1 MFGLLILAAFLG
13 LFGQKFEVASIRPQ
27 APDDHT
33 FFVRP
38 PNRGQFTANGTVA
51 KLLVM
56 LAYDVQ
62 ESQLA
67 GGPSWFATEKWDIQ
81 AKSENDQHDVNET
94 RLMLQQL
101 LADRFG
107 LRLHRSTEQ
116 RPVYVLT
123 VNKGGPKFKASEA
136 TRTDLQ
142 ASRNSIS
149 LRGGTIDRLTAV
161 LATALGRPVVDRTG
175 LVGSYDISVQW
186 DEAPV
191 RDGGFPG
198 TADSPSTPATSV
210 GDDRGSI
217 FTAIS
222 DQLGLRL
229 EAQRAPV
236 DVIVIDDIKRPSA
249 N

>member
-1 MFGLLILAAFLG
+1 MLSLLIMATFFG

-27 APDDHT
+27 APEDHT

-51 KLLVM
+51 KMLVM

-62 ESQLA
+62 ESQLT

-107 LRLHRSTEQ
+107 LRVHRSTEQ
-116 RPVYVLT
+116 RPVYVLS
-123 VNKGGPKFKASEA
+123 VSKGGVKFKPSEA
-136 TRTDLQ
+136 TKMDVQ
-142 ASRNSIS
+142 AGRNSIF

-161 LATALGRPVVDRTG
+161 LSTALGRPVVDQTG
-175 LVGSYDISVQW
+175 LMGNY
-186 DEAPV
+186 
-191 RDGGFPG
+191 
-198 TADSPSTPATSV
+198 
-210 GDDRGSI
+210 
-217 FTAIS
+217 
-222 DQLGLRL
+222 
-229 EAQRAPV
+229 
-236 DVIVIDDIKRPSA
+236 
-249 N
+249 

>member
-1 MFGLLILAAFLG
+1 MFRLLILATFFG

-38 PNRGQFTANGTVA
+38 PDRGRFTANGTVA

-107 LRLHRSTEQ
+107 LRVHRSTEQ
-116 RPVYVLT
+116 RPVYILT
-123 VNKGGPKFKASEA
+123 VNKGGPKFKTREA
-136 TRTDLQ
+136 TATNLQ
-142 ASRNSIS
+142 VEPNSI
-149 LRGGTIDRLTAV
+149 
-161 LATALGRPVVDRTG
+161 
-175 LVGSYDISVQW
+175 
-186 DEAPV
+186 
-191 RDGGFPG
+191 
-198 TADSPSTPATSV
+198 
-210 GDDRGSI
+210 
-217 FTAIS
+217 
-222 DQLGLRL
+222 
-229 EAQRAPV
+229 
-236 DVIVIDDIKRPSA
+236 
-249 N
+249 